1 MWITAVAIIHILFIL
16 PKKIGQKIG
25 QNRWF
30 VDKYRV
36 STTKNYNL
44 WITFD
49 KKHTRVKKADNIPI
63 KTGKN

>member
-25 QNRWF
+25 KNCLV
-30 VDKYRV
+30 VDKYKV

-49 KKHTRVKKADNIPI
+49 KKAHKSKKS
-63 KTGKN
+63 G